1 MAFIELFI
9 YFMIYS
15 FVGYIV
21 EVIFMSI
28 LNKKIINRGFLF
40 GPLCPIYGMGAIGMI
55 VLLKRYVHDY
65 AALFIFGAL
74 IASVLEYIVSYVL
87 EKVFHNKW
95 WDYSQ
100 NKFNINGRVC
110 LLNAFLFGL
119 CSVGL
124 VEFIHPFVS
133 KFVLRIPKVWLI
145 VIFIILLILLLADTI
160 FSCIIAYNL
169 RHRLIIVEELKNEK
183 LSMLPNLFEDKLKQK
198 VDKLKIYPNR
208 LLKAFP
214 DVLANYK
221 DEFDIMKNWKKSKS
235 SEKDKKNKK
244 K

>member
-1 MAFIELFI
+1 MALIKIFI

-15 FVGYIV
+15 FIGYVV

-28 LNKKIINRGFLF
+28 LNKKVVNRGFLC
-40 GPLCPIYGMGAIGMI
+40 GPICPIYGAGAIGMI
-55 VLLKRYVHDY
+55 LLLKKYTHDY
-65 AALFIFGAL
+65 AALFVFGAL
-74 IASVLEYIVSYVL
+74 IASVLEYVVSYVL

-100 NKFNINGRVC
+100 NRFNINGRVC

-124 VEFIHPFVS
+124 VKFIHPIVS
-133 KFVLRIPKVWLI
+133 KLVLNIPNLWLI
-145 VIFIILLILLLADTI
+145 IIFIILFVLLIADTI

-169 RHRLIIVEELKNEK
+169 RSRLIIVEELKNEK

-198 VDKLKIYPNR
+198 VDKLKMFPNR

-214 DVLANYK
+214 DVLSDYK
-221 DEFDIMKNWKKSKS
+221 DEFAIMKSWKHSN
-235 SEKDKKNKK
+235 KKNKNEK

>member
-1 MAFIELFI
+1 M
-9 YFMIYS
+9 
-15 FVGYIV
+15 
-21 EVIFMSI
+21 
-28 LNKKIINRGFLF
+28 
-40 GPLCPIYGMGAIGMI
+40 
-55 VLLKRYVHDY
+55 
-65 AALFIFGAL
+65 
-74 IASVLEYIVSYVL
+74 
-87 EKVFHNKW
+87 
-95 WDYSQ
+95 
-100 NKFNINGRVC
+100 C

-124 VEFIHPFVS
+124 VEIIHPFVS

-221 DEFDIMKNWKKSKS
+221 DEFDIMKNWKKNKS
-235 SEKDKKNKK
+235 SKKDKKNKK